1 MKSRRT
7 RNRAL
12 PERPF
17 YREEEIER
25 ICEDA
30 LRSVSLLPDCPSPI
44 RIDRFIEKK
53 FVAPSYEDL
62 PEGVLGFTTFGLTG
76 VQAVCVSRQLDDGG
90 KVGERRV
97 RTTLAHEGG
106 HGLLHAH
113 LFALRDVEPL
123 FGDVSDPAKPK
134 VLCREEASG
143 TSRGPGYDGRWWE
156 FQANTAMGCLLLPK
170 ALVDI
175 LTAELLYREGEVRN
189 YEWRVRRKAEREEEE
204 REKKRQA
211 ERAERE
217 RLKRLEQ
224 ARIDRLLKG
233 AAAFQQAGAIRKYVE
248 TIRAT
253 QADDPVCSSE
263 ELERWAEWALAEA
276 ARIDPVVGGKFLLAM
291 GDE

>member
-7 RNRAL
+7 RSRSL

-30 LRSVSLLPDCPSPI
+30 LRSVSLLPDSPSPI

-53 FVAPSYEDL
+53 FVPPTYEDL
-62 PEGVLGFTTFGLTG
+62 PDGVLGFTTFGPAG
-76 VQAVCVSRQLDDGG
+76 VQAVCVSRQLDDSG

-113 LFALRDVEPL
+113 LFALQGVEPL

-134 VLCREEASG
+134 VLCRDEASG

-170 ALVDI
+170 VLVEKVLETYLVSRGLLGLKVLDP
-175 LTAELLYREGEVRN
+175 AKRNHGSRELSEVFDVN
-189 YEWRVRRKAEREEEE
+189 PVVA
-204 REKKRQA
+204 
-211 ERAERE
+211 
-217 RLKRLEQ
+217 RLRLEK
-224 ARIDRLLKG
+224 L
-233 AAAFQQAGAIRKYVE
+233 F
-248 TIRAT
+248 
-253 QADDPVCSSE
+253 PVANDE
-263 ELERWAEWALAEA
+263 QLAL
-276 ARIDPVVGGKFLLAM
+276 
-291 GDE
+291 

>member
-17 YREEEIER
+17 YREEEVER

-30 LRSVSLLPDCPSPI
+30 LRSVSLLPDSPSPI

-62 PEGVLGFTTFGLTG
+62 PDGVLGFTTFGLTG

-170 ALVDI
+170 ALVDKVLEPYLVSRGI
-175 LTAELLYREGEVRN
+175 LGLRVLDPAKRNQGAREMSDVFEVN
-189 YEWRVRRKAEREEEE
+189 PVVAK
-204 REKKRQA
+204 
-211 ERAERE
+211 
-217 RLKRLEQ
+217 LRLEK
-224 ARIDRLLKG
+224 LFP
-233 AAAFQQAGAIRKYVE
+233 AAND
-248 TIRAT
+248 T
-253 QADDPVCSSE
+253 Q
-263 ELERWAEWALAEA
+263 LTL
-276 ARIDPVVGGKFLLAM
+276 
-291 GDE
+291 

>member
-30 LRSVSLLPDCPSPI
+30 LRSVSLLPDSPSPI

-62 PEGVLGFTTFGLTG
+62 PDGVLGFTTFGPTG

-123 FGDVSDPAKPK
+123 FGDVSDPARPK
-134 VLCREEASG
+134 VMCRDETSVA
-143 TSRGPGYDGRWWE
+143 SRGPGYDGRWWE

-170 ALVDI
+170 ALIERI
-175 LTAELLYREGEVRN
+175 LEPYLLSRGLMGLRVLDPAKRNQAAREMSDVFDVN
-189 YEWRVRRKAEREEEE
+189 PVVAK
-204 REKKRQA
+204 
-211 ERAERE
+211 
-217 RLKRLEQ
+217 LRLEK
-224 ARIDRLLKG
+224 LFP
-233 AAAFQQAGAIRKYVE
+233 AANDKQL
-248 TIRAT
+248 T
-253 QADDPVCSSE
+253 
-263 ELERWAEWALAEA
+263 L
-276 ARIDPVVGGKFLLAM
+276 
-291 GDE
+291 